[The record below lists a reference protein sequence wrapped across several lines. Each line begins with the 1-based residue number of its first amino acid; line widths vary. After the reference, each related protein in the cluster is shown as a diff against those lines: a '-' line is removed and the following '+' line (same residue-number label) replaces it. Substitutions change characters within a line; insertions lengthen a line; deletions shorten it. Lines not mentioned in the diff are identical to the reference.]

1 MRADVDIERLQR
13 LEEGPGPF
21 LSLTL
26 ETRADSE
33 RAPQRI
39 ATRWRDLR
47 RQKASQQ
54 IPEKALLLL
63 DDVVDGA
70 HRQGRGLVAV
80 TSGEDLI
87 YRRHLPDAIGDDL
100 RAGSLPHLL
109 PFFDWLQ
116 HHPAYAVVVVDR
128 TGGEIHVVGSWGEEE
143 TIEIEGE
150 HDEIR
155 KVNAGGW
162 SQRRFQ
168 NRAEDSWEQNAEEV
182 AERLT
187 QIMRGEALKL
197 AVILGDVR
205 ARSFLREHAPSDIGA
220 SLFELDVDPHYRD
233 DLENVRGEIEV
244 AVAGLIARKVDSTL
258 ERFLEERGQEDLA
271 ADGLETTLA
280 AFRMAQVETLLV
292 RSSGLE
298 EPAWFSSSDMSQGA
312 TRRETLEESG
322 ITDLAQASTDEVLV
336 RLALGTGA
344 AVCVIPELG
353 EDHGPAG
360 GVGAILRYR
369 SEGSVPA

>member
-1 MRADVDIERLQR
+1 MKRDVIIERLQR
-13 LEEGPGPF
+13 LQEAPAPF

-33 RAPQRI
+33 LGPQKI

-47 RQKASQQ
+47 REASDQ

-63 DDVVDGA
+63 DDVVGGA
-70 HRQGRGLVAV
+70 HRDGRGLVAV
-80 TSGEDLI
+80 TSGEEIL
-87 YRRHLPDAIGDDL
+87 YRRHLPDEIGDGI
-100 RAGSLPHLL
+100 RIGSLPHLL
-109 PFFDWLQ
+109 PFFDWIQ
-116 HHPAYAVVVVDR
+116 HHPAYAVVIADR
-128 TGGEIHVVGSWGEEE
+128 TGGEIHVVGSWGDEE
-143 TIEIEGE
+143 TVEVEGD

-187 QIMRGEALKL
+187 QIMRAEALKL
-197 AVILGDVR
+197 AVVLGDVR
-205 ARSFLREHAPSDIGA
+205 ARAFLREHAPSDIA
-220 SLFELDVDPHYRD
+220 PLLFELDVDPNYRD
-233 DLENVRGEIEV
+233 DLENVRGEIEA
-244 AVAGLIARKVDSTL
+244 AVAGLIARRIDQTL
-258 ERFLEERGQEDLA
+258 ERFQEERGQEDLA
-271 ADGLETTLA
+271 ADGLEPTMA
-280 AFRMAQVETLLV
+280 ALRMAQVETLLL

-298 EPAWFSSSDMSQGA
+298 EPAWFSPSDMTQGA
-312 TRRETLEESG
+312 TRRGTLEETG
-322 ITDLAQASTDEVLV
+322 INDVAQASTDEVLV

-344 AVCVIPELG
+344 AVCVIPQLG
-353 EDHGPAG
+353 EEHGPTG

-369 SEGSVPA
+369 SDRPAG